1 MRNWDKTHNPFVT
14 VHEESPANRFMVS
27 RSPFANDADPTKM
40 LCEDKNYRVGFYE
53 AERRQIDE
61 LEKTLTFFK
70 ERV

>member
-1 MRNWDKTHNPFVT
+1 M
-14 VHEESPANRFMVS
+14 AS
-27 RSPFANDADPTKM
+27 RSPFANDADPKKM
-40 LCEDKNYRVGFYE
+40 LCEDNNYRVGFYE